1 MFGLPDAAG
10 SLAAQSVTVSL
21 PASANAMAMDLDG
34 DMWIA
39 GGGRITEYSVTKS
52 GSSYVLN
59 QKSQISHNYSSSGD
73 ILIRDGFLYLTAKQD
88 QAGDLL
94 LTFDLLDRSLY
105 NVQFLENT
113 PKAYGLFFNEA
124 KQVNLAHDQ
133 TISLLFDGQLSTITN
148 LGDQGFIGSVNG
160 AALAMLLIGLGTSLK
175 RKFRLWHSTTSS
187 LWAPSRQLQDL
198 SISSAQQPIH
208 SI

>member
-1 MFGLPDAAG
+1 MAAEVYLNNDKGDIYTLNSNYLVSYYGKTSLSLTDLEVDRSGTIFGLTLTGLYVFGLPDAAG

-113 PKAYGLFFNEA
+113 PKAYGLFF
-124 KQVNLAHDQ
+124 
-133 TISLLFDGQLSTITN
+133 
-148 LGDQGFIGSVNG
+148 
-160 AALAMLLIGLGTSLK
+160 
-175 RKFRLWHSTTSS
+175 
-187 LWAPSRQLQDL
+187 
-198 SISSAQQPIH
+198 
-208 SI
+208 